1 MNKLSYIHN
10 AHPQFIESMYAEYQK
25 DPDSIEQGWRQF
37 FEGFEL
43 GVSSDGKGQQQL
55 VPDHIER
62 EIRVLNLIQAYR
74 SRGHLFTQTNPVRT
88 RRQYQPSLD
97 LVNFNLQE
105 SDLETEFQAGI
116 EIGIG
121 PAKLDTIIE
130 HLQETYCRS
139 MGAEF
144 MYIREPARLW
154 WLKTKM
160 ESSRNRPQFDM
171 EEKRHIFRKLNQAV
185 VFENFLHTK
194 YIGQKRF
201 SLQGGETLIP
211 GLDAIIQKGAEM
223 GIDEFV
229 IGMPHRGRLNVLA
242 NILNKSYEEIFHE
255 FQGEEYAESVFAGD
269 VKYHLGYTSRVKT
282 RDDMEVQLTLAPN
295 PSHLEAVNPM
305 VQGIAR
311 ARMELRYRD
320 DYTRVVPIMIHGDAA
335 IAGQGVVYEVIQM
348 SQLPAYRTGG
358 TVHLVVNNQLGFT
371 TNYLEGRSSTYCTDV
386 AKVTLSPVFH
396 VNADD
401 VEAVVFAIQMAMEYR
416 QIFHTDVFIDLL
428 GYRKYG
434 HNEGDEPRFTQPKLY
449 NIIAKHP
456 DPREIYIKKVMQSHN
471 LDKRLAEEM
480 EKNFTK
486 MLQDRLD
493 ETKINNKI
501 PKTNVVKDSCDESQ
515 RIQEFDYEEPIQTGI
530 RKSRL
535 IEIGDK
541 IFTIPPEVKVFKK
554 IRKLYDGHKEKFLK
568 NHIADWAI
576 AEDLAY
582 GTLLNEG
589 VSIRIIGQDTQRGTF
604 SHRHAVLLN
613 EETEEPYIPLHQV
626 RAKDTH
632 FDIYNSSLSEYAA
645 LGFEYGY
652 SCTTPQ
658 TLNIWE
664 AQFGDFANGAQVM
677 IDQFISSAEQKWKR
691 MNGLVMYLPHSY
703 EGQGPEHS
711 SARIERFLQL
721 CAKNNMV
728 LANCSTPASF
738 FHLMRRHMKFPFRTP
753 LIVFTPKSLLRH
765 PNCISPMTDFTS
777 VSFQP
782 VLDDALVKPA
792 DVNKTLFCSGKI
804 YYDLL
809 QKRQETKRNNVAII
823 RLEQLYPF
831 PEKGIK
837 AILKKYKNAR
847 NQIWVQ
853 EEPANSGMLSFLIQN
868 YNTIFQNYISR
879 EASATPATGFYKQH
893 FKEQEKILNKAFE

>member
-282 RDDMEVQLTLAPN
+282 RDDMEVQL
-295 PSHLEAVNPM
+295 
-305 VQGIAR
+305 
-311 ARMELRYRD
+311 
-320 DYTRVVPIMIHGDAA
+320 
-335 IAGQGVVYEVIQM
+335 
-348 SQLPAYRTGG
+348 
-358 TVHLVVNNQLGFT
+358 
-371 TNYLEGRSSTYCTDV
+371 
-386 AKVTLSPVFH
+386 
-396 VNADD
+396 
-401 VEAVVFAIQMAMEYR
+401 
-416 QIFHTDVFIDLL
+416 
-428 GYRKYG
+428 
-434 HNEGDEPRFTQPKLY
+434 
-449 NIIAKHP
+449 
-456 DPREIYIKKVMQSHN
+456 
-471 LDKRLAEEM
+471 
-480 EKNFTK
+480 
-486 MLQDRLD
+486 
-493 ETKINNKI
+493 
-501 PKTNVVKDSCDESQ
+501 
-515 RIQEFDYEEPIQTGI
+515 
-530 RKSRL
+530 
-535 IEIGDK
+535 
-541 IFTIPPEVKVFKK
+541 
-554 IRKLYDGHKEKFLK
+554 
-568 NHIADWAI
+568 
-576 AEDLAY
+576 
-582 GTLLNEG
+582 
-589 VSIRIIGQDTQRGTF
+589 
-604 SHRHAVLLN
+604 
-613 EETEEPYIPLHQV
+613 
-626 RAKDTH
+626 
-632 FDIYNSSLSEYAA
+632 
-645 LGFEYGY
+645 
-652 SCTTPQ
+652 
-658 TLNIWE
+658 
-664 AQFGDFANGAQVM
+664 
-677 IDQFISSAEQKWKR
+677 
-691 MNGLVMYLPHSY
+691 
-703 EGQGPEHS
+703 
-711 SARIERFLQL
+711 
-721 CAKNNMV
+721 
-728 LANCSTPASF
+728 
-738 FHLMRRHMKFPFRTP
+738 
-753 LIVFTPKSLLRH
+753 
-765 PNCISPMTDFTS
+765 
-777 VSFQP
+777 
-782 VLDDALVKPA
+782 
-792 DVNKTLFCSGKI
+792 
-804 YYDLL
+804 
-809 QKRQETKRNNVAII
+809 
-823 RLEQLYPF
+823 
-831 PEKGIK
+831 
-837 AILKKYKNAR
+837 
-847 NQIWVQ
+847 
-853 EEPANSGMLSFLIQN
+853 
-868 YNTIFQNYISR
+868 
-879 EASATPATGFYKQH
+879 
-893 FKEQEKILNKAFE
+893 

>member
-1 MNKLSYIHN
+1 MNTLSYIHN
-10 AHPQFIESMYAEYQK
+10 AHPQFIESMYEEYRK
-25 DPDSIEQGWRQF
+25 NPEAIEAGWRLF
-37 FEGFEL
+37 FEGFEFGL
-43 GVSSDGKGQQQL
+43 SSDGKREEQL
-55 VPDHIER
+55 VPEHIEK

-74 SRGHLFTQTNPVRT
+74 TRGHLFTQTNPVRT
-88 RRQYQPSLD
+88 RRQYQPSLE
-97 LVNFNLQE
+97 LVNFNLTE
-105 SDLETEFQAGI
+105 ADLETTFQAGI
-116 EIGIG
+116 EIGLG
-121 PAKLDTIIE
+121 PAPLQDIIS

-139 MGAEF
+139 IGAEF
-144 MYIREPARLW
+144 MFIRQPAKVW

-160 ESSRNRPQFDM
+160 ESTRNRPQFDID
-171 EEKRHIFRKLNQAV
+171 EKRHILQKLNQAV

-255 FQGEEYAESVFAGD
+255 FQGEDFAESVFAGD
-269 VKYHLGYTSRVKT
+269 VKYHLGYTSRVGT
-282 RDDMEVQLTLAPN
+282 RGGMEVQLTLAPN
-295 PSHLEAVNPM
+295 PSHLEAVNPV

-311 ARMELRYRD
+311 AKMEQRYRD

-335 IAGQGVVYEVIQM
+335 IAGQGVVYELIQM
-348 SQLPAYRTGG
+348 SQLPAYHTGG

-401 VEAVVFAIQMAMEYR
+401 VEAVVYAIRLAMEYR

-449 NIIAKHP
+449 KIIAQHP
-456 DPREIYIKKVMQSHN
+456 DPREIYIRKLMQSDQV
-471 LDKRLAEEM
+471 DKGLGKEM
-480 EKNFTK
+480 ERDFTR
-486 MLQDRLD
+486 MLQERLD
-493 ETKINNKI
+493 QARNKKSV
-501 PKTNVVKDSCDESQ
+501 PKGQLVKDRCDESQ
-515 RIQEFDYEEPIQTGI
+515 RIENFDYEEVIKTGI
-530 RKSRL
+530 EKKQL
-535 IEIGDK
+535 LKLGEK
-541 IFTIPPEVKVFKK
+541 IFTIPENVKVFQK
-554 IRKLYDGHKEKFLK
+554 IRKLYEGLGDKFLK
-568 NHIADWAI
+568 DQIADWAI
-576 AEDLAY
+576 AENLAY
-582 GTLLNEG
+582 GTLLDEG
-589 VSIRIIGQDTQRGTF
+589 ISIRIVGQDTARGTF

-613 EETEEPYIPLHQV
+613 EETEEPYIPLRQV
-626 RAKDTH
+626 ENKNAH
-632 FDIYNSSLSEYAA
+632 FDIYNSILSEYAA

-652 SCTTPQ
+652 SCTTPH

-664 AQFGDFANGAQVM
+664 AQFGDFVNGSQVI

-691 MNGLVMYLPHSY
+691 MNGLVMYLPHGY

-721 CAKNNMV
+721 CAKKNMV
-728 LANCSTPASF
+728 LANCSSPANF
-738 FHLMRRHMKFPFRTP
+738 FHLIRRHMKFPFRNP

-765 PNCISPMTDFTS
+765 PECVSPLSDFTAD
-777 VSFQP
+777 SFLP
-782 VLDDALVKPA
+782 VLDDDSIKEA
-792 DVNKTLFCSGKI
+792 DVKKILFCSGKV
-804 YYDLL
+804 YYDLADARR
-809 QKRQETKRNNVAII
+809 QYKRKDVTIV
-823 RLEQLYPF
+823 RLEQIYPL
-831 PEKGIK
+831 PEKGIS
-837 AILKKYKNAR
+837 AVLKKYKNAK
-847 NQIWVQ
+847 QYVWVQ
-853 EEPANSGMLSFLIQN
+853 EEPANAGVMPFLIQN
-868 YNTIFQNYISR
+868 LKSVSLNFISR

-893 FKEQEKILNKAFE
+893 LVELEGILKKAFE